1 MNCYA
6 KGKHDFAVK
15 QTDDQMKLLKY
26 QRRLEEEFNRPYMDL
41 SLHQTI
47 YRLTTENNIK
57 VAEQL
62 RKEFKVISFGRL
74 FVLRQ
79 NHVFLWHNSS

>member
-1 MNCYA
+1 MTCYA
-6 KGKHDFAVK
+6 RGKNDFNVK
-15 QTDDQMKLLKY
+15 QTDEQIKLLKY

-47 YRLTTENNIK
+47 YRLTLENNNK

-62 RKEFKVISFGRL
+62 RKEFKVPDR
-74 FVLRQ
+74 R
-79 NHVFLWHNSS
+79 

>member
-15 QTDDQMKLLKY
+15 QTDDQIKLLKY
-26 QRRLEEEFNRPYMDL
+26 QRRLEEEFNRPDMDL

-47 YRLTTENNIK
+47 YRLT
-57 VAEQL
+57 L
-62 RKEFKVISFGRL
+62 
-74 FVLRQ
+74 
-79 NHVFLWHNSS
+79 